1 MNPPV
6 PACPPEARS
15 AALETAVLAAREA
28 GGILRTI
35 RTRGDCAVLRTDAH
49 DVKLEADV
57 RAEQAITSLIRQRHP
72 DDGIVAEE
80 SGGENTAR
88 PGVWIVDPLD
98 GTVNF
103 AHGNP
108 HFSTSIAWAWEG
120 IVQVGVIYDPLRD
133 ELYTAVRG
141 SGASCNG
148 AAIRVAETARVS
160 EAMIA
165 VGIAAFS
172 TDTMTPGAFARLAA
186 AARKV
191 RVTGSAAL
199 DLAFVASGRMDG
211 YYEPRVYI
219 WDLAAGT
226 LLIEEAGGT
235 ACMWRGRAPF
245 QRACL
250 AATPGVFAELPAY
263 FGVEVN
269 DCARTCLDDN
279 AD

>member
-1 MNPPV
+1 M
-6 PACPPEARS
+6 PACSHESRA
-15 AALETAVLAAREA
+15 AALDTAVLAARAA
-28 GGILRTI
+28 GNILRTI

-108 HFSTSIAWAWEG
+108 HFCTSIAWAWEG
-120 IVQVGVIYDPLRD
+120 VVQAGAVYDVMRD

-141 SGASCNG
+141 GGAACNG
-148 AAIRVAETARVS
+148 TPIRSATPAGIG
-160 EAMIA
+160 EATIA

-172 TDTMTPGAFARLAA
+172 TDTMTQDAFARLAV

-199 DLAFVASGRMDG
+199 DLAFVAGGRMDG
-211 YYEPRVYI
+211 YFEPRVWI

-226 LLIEEAGGT
+226 LLVDEAGGR
-235 ACMWRGRAPF
+235 ACMWRGRARF

-250 AATPGVFAELPAY
+250 AAAPGVFNELARH
-263 FGVEVN
+263 FGLEV
-269 DCARTCLDDN
+269 DTRARTCLDDY
-279 AD
+279 AG